1 MQSRVTTGT
10 GLREHDS
17 QNYDASPRAAERRA
31 QLLAAAKA
39 ARTWIHD
46 RRAEWPDRPAPGAD
60 VRPPFVAAPLVDLP
74 PAFAHVP
81 VASPPPI
88 VEPAPTREI
97 YRPQLAQ
104 PPAAAPAPPAT
115 PTYMPP
121 PAPAFEVPVPPV
133 PYQAPAPP
141 SYEAAAPAYQP
152 PPAYQ
157 PAPAIVQDLPPQAH
171 ERPAA
176 TGYDA
181 VPMPAYVPAA
191 PDVMVA
197 PVPAPPRRSI
207 DLTKHARAIGQ
218 PIARYGVHV
227 VVAAAV
233 VAALGAATWS
243 VRAYWAKLAAMPKT
257 GMALLESTP
266 PGSEVLVDGKPMGNA
281 PVTAELKPGPHV
293 VEFRRRKAS
302 RTVEINIV
310 AGESTTGRVDWSAK
324 RNGRLAV
331 QTDPPGAKVAIDGK
345 PRGVTPLTVEDLPAG
360 SHVVVLEGASGTV
373 RRTVEIAGDTT
384 AELNESIFSGWLHV
398 SSPIEVEITE
408 GTRQIHLDDKN
419 LVLLAP
425 GAHELKFVSRPLGFA
440 DTRHVEIK
448 AGQTISVSI
457 SPASSSLTVTSTA
470 AAEVFIDGERAGD
483 TPLTDHPV
491 SLGTR
496 DIMVKSQFGERRVT
510 LTVGTKPARV
520 DIDFSKP

>member
-1 MQSRVTTGT
+1 MA
-10 GLREHDS
+10 L
-17 QNYDASPRAAERRA
+17 
-31 QLLAAAKA
+31 
-39 ARTWIHD
+39 
-46 RRAEWPDRPAPGAD
+46 
-60 VRPPFVAAPLVDLP
+60 
-74 PAFAHVP
+74 
-81 VASPPPI
+81 
-88 VEPAPTREI
+88 
-97 YRPQLAQ
+97 
-104 PPAAAPAPPAT
+104 
-115 PTYMPP
+115 
-121 PAPAFEVPVPPV
+121 PVP
-133 PYQAPAPP
+133 
-141 SYEAAAPAYQP
+141 S
-152 PPAYQ
+152 
-157 PAPAIVQDLPPQAH
+157 
-171 ERPAA
+171 
-176 TGYDA
+176 
-181 VPMPAYVPAA
+181 
-191 PDVMVA
+191 
-197 PVPAPPRRSI
+197 PPRRSI
-207 DLTKHARAIGQ
+207 DLTKHVRAIGQ
-218 PIARYGVHV
+218 PLAKYGVHI

-266 PGSEVLVDGKPMGNA
+266 PGSEVLVDGKAMGNA
-281 PVTAELKPGPHV
+281 PLTAELKPGRHV

-302 RTVEINIV
+302 RTVEIDVV
-310 AGESTTGRVDWSAK
+310 AGASTAGRVDWSAK

-384 AELNESIFSGWLHV
+384 AELSESIYSGWLHV
-398 SSPIEVEITE
+398 SSPIELEISE
-408 GTRQIHLDDKN
+408 GARQIRLDDKN
-419 LVLLAP
+419 LVLLPP
-425 GAHELKFVSRPLGFA
+425 GTHELKFVSAPLGYA
-440 DTRHVEIK
+440 ETRHVEIK

-491 SLGTR
+491 SVGTR